1 MTINIDNMINMNF
14 VLSIVAAAAFGFCI
28 GLERELTNKY
38 AGLRTHIMVA
48 LGACIFTLISIYGFP
63 TFANGDNVV
72 VSQATG
78 IRDTARVAAQVVTG
92 IGFIGAGTVLRNGPI
107 VLGLTTASTLWIAA
121 SIGMACGAGMFD
133 IAFAGT
139 ALAIMTLVMVRIFE
153 KNVLPS
159 GKKRTRM
166 IKIAVVCHNDYVQ
179 KIQDFII
186 DKYQD
191 ISEIKRRQLNADQN
205 STKLTCVISVLDK
218 KPIKDL
224 YKSFQNLNEIDS
236 ISIQE
241 YTEA

>member
-1 MTINIDNMINMNF
+1 MHIVDLINWDFIIR
-14 VLSIVAAAAFGFCI
+14 VSAAVAFGFCI

-63 TFANGDNVV
+63 TFASGDNVI

-78 IRDTARVAAQVVTG
+78 VRDTARVAAQVVTG

-139 ALAIMTLVMVRIFE
+139 ALAILTLVMIRIFE

-159 GKKRTRM
+159 STKNNKL
-166 IKIAVVCHNDYVQ
+166 IKISIICSTEYASKVQ
-179 KIQDFII
+179 EFLIER
-186 DKYQD
+186 YQD
-191 ISEIKRRQLNADQN
+191 ISEVSKRHLKADEN
-205 STKLTCVISVLDK
+205 SVKLTCIISINDR
-218 KPIKDL
+218 KPLKDL
-224 YKSFQNLNEIDS
+224 YKSFQNLKDIES

-241 YTEA
+241 YSEG

>member
-1 MTINIDNMINMNF
+1 MILEDIINYNF
-14 VLSIVAAAAFGFCI
+14 VLSIVAATAFGFCI

-63 TFANGDNVV
+63 TFAHGDNVV
-72 VSQATG
+72 ISQATG
-78 IRDTARVAAQVVTG
+78 VRDTARVAAQVVTG
-92 IGFIGAGTVLRNGPI
+92 IGFIGAGTVLRNGPM

-121 SIGMACGAGMFD
+121 SIGMACGAEMYD
-133 IAFAGT
+133 IAFCGT

-159 GKKRTRM
+159 STKKTRM
-166 IKIAVVCHNDYVQ
+166 VKVGIVCRNDYVQ
-179 KIQDFII
+179 TVQDFII
-186 DKYQD
+186 EKYQD
-191 ISEIKRRQLNADQN
+191 ISEIKRRQLNADES
-205 STKLTCVISVLDK
+205 STKLTCTISVMDK

-224 YKSFQNLNEIDS
+224 YKSFQNLSEIDS

-241 YTEA
+241 YTEG

>member
-1 MTINIDNMINMNF
+1 MILEHIINYNF

-72 VSQATG
+72 VSHATG

-133 IAFAGT
+133 IAFCGT

-153 KNVLPS
+153 RNVLPS
-159 GKKRTRM
+159 GKKRTRT
-166 IKIAVVCHNDYVQ
+166 IKVAIVCDNDYVQ
-179 KIQDFII
+179 TVQDFII

-205 STKLTCVISVLDK
+205 STKITCIISVMDK
-218 KPIKDL
+218 KPIRDL
-224 YKSFQNLNEIDS
+224 YKSFQSLKIDS

-241 YTEA
+241 YIEG

>member
-1 MTINIDNMINMNF
+1 MFLSLDHIININYIS
-14 VLSIVAAAAFGFCI
+14 SIVAASAFGFCI

-63 TFANGDNVV
+63 TFAHGDNVV
-72 VSQATG
+72 ITQATG

-133 IAFAGT
+133 IAFTGT
-139 ALAIMTLVMVRIFE
+139 AMAILTLVMVRLFE
-153 KNVLPS
+153 RNVLPS
-159 GKKRTRM
+159 STKRTRL
-166 IKIAVVCHNDYVQ
+166 IKISIVCNNDYAQTV
-179 KIQDFII
+179 QDFII
-186 DKYQD
+186 EKYQD
-191 ISEIKRRQLNADQN
+191 ISEIKKRPLNVDEN
-205 STKLTCVISVLDK
+205 STKITCTVNVIDK
-218 KPIKDL
+218 KTIRDL
-224 YKSFQNLNEIDS
+224 YKSFQSLKDIDS

-241 YTEA
+241 FSE

>member
-1 MTINIDNMINMNF
+1 MILENIINYNF

-63 TFANGDNVV
+63 TFADGDNVV
-72 VSQATG
+72 ISQATG
-78 IRDTARVAAQVVTG
+78 IRDTARVAAQIVTG
-92 IGFIGAGTVLRNGPI
+92 IGFIGAGTVLRNGPM
-107 VLGLTTASTLWIAA
+107 VVGLTTASTLWIAA

-139 ALAIMTLVMVRIFE
+139 ALAILTLVMVRIFE

-159 GKKRTRM
+159 STKRTRM
-166 IKIAVVCHNDYVQ
+166 IKVAVVCNNGYV
-179 KIQDFII
+179 KVVQDFII
-186 DKYQD
+186 EKYQEIFE
-191 ISEIKRRQLNADQN
+191 ISRRQLNADAD
-205 STKLTCVISVLDK
+205 SVKLTCVISVLDK

-224 YKSFQNLNEIDS
+224 YKSFQSLTGIDS

-241 YTEA
+241 YGE